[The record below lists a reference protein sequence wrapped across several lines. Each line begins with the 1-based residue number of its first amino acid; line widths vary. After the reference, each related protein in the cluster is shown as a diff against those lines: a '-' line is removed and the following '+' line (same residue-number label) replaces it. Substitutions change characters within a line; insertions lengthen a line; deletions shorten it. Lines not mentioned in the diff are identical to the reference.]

1 MEKLSF
7 TEMPEKLSLPKSAI
21 DKLAASGRSEEEV
34 MAIAFCDIN
43 GNVASRKKR
52 KFVQACLEKGYIYV
66 ATPKELA
73 IRNIAAAAH
82 RSDTPF
88 DTEYYYDK
96 ASFIDGRFIALAPI
110 PDERCDFLI
119 ERLKDR
125 LSEQEFEAVMRREGL
140 MGDNPTMQGVCA
152 AMGISVPTLNHILSK
167 AVRKLMTPNGMKL
180 VDLMQSD
187 RELNR
192 DSQDLVRERAM
203 LEQEPTVRRYL
214 QIMKTLDY
222 RKEQLG
228 EGVTGP
234 TELIEDLDL
243 SARAYG
249 CLRRAGFRTVEQL
262 LLTDMAMLKKVRN
275 LGKSCFEEVIRK
287 LGELGYS
294 LEAGEEENGTE

>member
-1 MEKLSF
+1 MEKLTF
-7 TEMPEKLSLPKSAI
+7 AEMPEKLGLPKSTI

-43 GNVASRKKR
+43 GNIAKRKER

-82 RSDTPF
+82 RGYTPF
-88 DTEYYYDK
+88 QTEYYYDEDIFISG
-96 ASFIDGRFIALAPI
+96 SFTALAPI
-110 PDERCDFLI
+110 PEERCDYLI
-119 ERLKDR
+119 AQLKERLP
-125 LSEQEFEAVMRREGL
+125 EQEFEALMRREGL
-140 MGDNPTMQGVCA
+140 MGDNPTIQGVCE
-152 AMGISVPTLNHILSK
+152 AMGVSAPTLNSIIAK
-167 AVRKLMTPNGMKL
+167 AIRKLMTPNGMKL

-192 DSQDLVRERAM
+192 DSQALVRERAM

-214 QIMKTLDY
+214 QIMKILDY

-243 SARAYG
+243 SVRAYN

-275 LGKSCFEEVIRK
+275 LGRDGFKEVVQK

>member
-1 MEKLSF
+1 MKKLTF
-7 TEMPEKLSLPKSAI
+7 AEMPEKLGLPKSAI
-21 DKLAASGRSEEEV
+21 DKLVASGKSEEEV
-34 MAIAFCDIN
+34 MAIAFCDVN

-52 KFVQACLEKGYIYV
+52 KFVQACLEKGYTYV

-82 RSDTPF
+82 RGYTPF
-88 DTEYYYDK
+88 DTEYYYDES
-96 ASFIDGRFIALAPI
+96 SFIDGSFTALDSI

-119 ERLKDR
+119 EQLKER
-125 LSEQEFEAVMRREGL
+125 LSEQEFEALMRREGL
-140 MGDNPTMQGVCA
+140 MGDNPTIQGVCEV
-152 AMGISVPTLNHILSK
+152 MSISAPTLNSIIAK
-167 AVRKLMTPNGMKL
+167 AIRKLMTPNGMKL
-180 VDLMQSD
+180 VDLMRSD

-192 DSQDLVRERAM
+192 DSQDLVCERAM

-214 QIMKTLDY
+214 QIMKILDY
-222 RKEQLG
+222 RKKQLG
-228 EGVTGP
+228 ERVTGP
-234 TELIEDLDL
+234 TELIEDLGL
-243 SARAYG
+243 SVRAYN

-275 LGKSCFEEVIRK
+275 LGKNCFEEVIRK